1 MMKINWEELLAQ
13 ARAAMEVAYAP
24 YSHYPVGA
32 AGITDDGRLFTG
44 CNVEN
49 ASTGIGLCAEC
60 GMISAMI
67 RAGGGRLVA
76 VACVNAKGETITP
89 CGRCRQLIFEH
100 GGSECLVAMPAQP
113 MTVAQLLPGA
123 FGAADL
129 GKISSVMELSAGSG
143 DLNSQMK

>member
-1 MMKINWEELLAQ
+1 MLNIDWEELLAQ
-13 ARAAMEVAYAP
+13 AREAMSTAYAP

-32 AGITDDGRLFTG
+32 AGITNEGRIYTG

-67 RAGGGRLVA
+67 RAGGGKLVA
-76 VACVNAKGETITP
+76 VACVNAQGEIITP
-89 CGRCRQLIFEH
+89 CGRCRQLIYEH
-100 GGSECLVAMPAQP
+100 GGSDCLVAMPEQP

-123 FGAADL
+123 FGPADL
-129 GKISSVMELSAGSG
+129 GKVSPVLEM
-143 DLNSQMK
+143 